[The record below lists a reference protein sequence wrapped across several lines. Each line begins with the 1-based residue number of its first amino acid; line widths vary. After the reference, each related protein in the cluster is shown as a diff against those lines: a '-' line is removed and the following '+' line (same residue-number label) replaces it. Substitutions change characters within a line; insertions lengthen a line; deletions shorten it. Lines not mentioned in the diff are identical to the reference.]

1 MAGHIITIIG
11 GKGGLGKSQIA
22 ANLAFGYATET
33 KVKTLLLDFDQKA
46 TGDQDFITGMK
57 GKKHLKELADFKG
70 AIDPNSIAQFV
81 NMNQNVFYVGMPNDA
96 TLAESIEAE
105 SLGRVLKA
113 VPNIYPITIIDAGNE
128 LTPLALKALE
138 FSTLIFVVV
147 TPDILALNQ
156 TKKLYSD
163 LITLM
168 FPKEMIHFLMNQGQQ
183 GHPVT
188 PEVVGKTLGKPPFH
202 VIPRDDQTCAMALN
216 QKKPA
221 VLSARTSP
229 FSKGVIDTVRK
240 LNEKSVLR
248 SLEALNKPTDT
259 AKANKAK
266 EGGAPGGGKS
276 PWTELKS
283 RIHKALVEEMDLKN
297 SDDSDPKAQVI
308 LKEKTKKGIV
318 DLLGKEDT
326 KGILNTREDM
336 NQIVKE
342 ILDEA
347 LGLGPLEDLLRDKS
361 ISEVMVVGPYK
372 IYYEQG
378 GKIKLSEVTFTND
391 RQVLNVIERIVAPIG
406 RRIDEKTPYVD
417 ARLRD
422 GSRVHAIIPP
432 SAIDGCTIT
441 IRKFPEKRLSYKDL
455 VKFGSMTENMADFL
469 RIAVEAHRNI
479 IVSGGTGS
487 GKTTLINVLGAF
499 IQSNERIITCEDS
512 AELNFPQEH
521 VVRLET
527 RPPSLEGDGA
537 IDIRCLVKQTL
548 RMRPDRIVVGECRG
562 GETLDML
569 QAMGTGHDGSMT
581 TVHSNNPRECIGRL
595 ETLVQYAGTALSPR
609 AIKEMIASAVH
620 MIVQQSRLEDGSR
633 RVMYITEIGGM
644 QGDTVI
650 LQDIFLFVQK
660 EIDRNGK
667 IIGEFQAT
675 GFIPKFIEVLER
687 KGYNVPRGIFSNRP
701 VPTGGGGTP
710 AGGNPGGEGTQAK
723 PQAPAAQNPQ
733 GQRPPAP
740 GQKPSGNPAAKPQAP
755 VKKVGT

>member
-1 MAGHIITIIG
+1 MAGHIISIIG
-11 GKGGLGKSQIA
+11 GKGGLGKSQVA
-22 ANLAFGYATET
+22 ANLAFAYAIEG

-46 TGDQDFITGMK
+46 SGDQDFITGMK
-57 GKKHLKELADFKG
+57 GKKNIKELSEFKG
-70 AIDPNSIAQFV
+70 AIDPNSIQQFV
-81 NMNQNVFYVGMPNDA
+81 SMNQNVYYIGMPSEQIASDG
-96 TLAESIEAE
+96 IEVEA
-105 SLGRVLKA
+105 LGRTLKA
-113 VPNIYPITIIDAGNE
+113 VTNIYPITIIDAGNE
-128 LTPLALKALE
+128 LTPLAIKALE

-156 TKKLYSD
+156 TKRLYSD
-163 LITLM
+163 LITMM
-168 FPKEMIHFLMNQGQQ
+168 FPKDMIQFVINQAQQ

-188 PEVVGKTLGKPPFH
+188 NDVIARTLGKPAFS
-202 VIPRDDQTCAMALN
+202 VVPRDDQTCTLALN
-216 QKKPA
+216 QKKPVMLVA
-221 VLSARTSP
+221 RNSA
-229 FSKGVIDTVRK
+229 FAKGIIDTVRR
-240 LNEKSVLR
+240 LNEKSILKA
-248 SLEALNKPTDT
+248 LEKLNKPADVGQKKTDGSSGAGST
-259 AKANKAK
+259 GGV
-266 EGGAPGGGKS
+266 EGSGAVRGGKS
-276 PWTELKS
+276 SWTELKS
-283 RIHKALVEEMDLKN
+283 RIHRALVEEMDLKK
-297 SDDSDPKAQVI
+297 SDDNDPKAVII
-308 LKEKTKKGIV
+308 LKEQTKKVVV

-326 KGILNTREDM
+326 KSILTSREDM

-342 ILDEA
+342 IIDEA
-347 LGLGPLEDLLRDKS
+347 LGLGPLEDLLRDKT
-361 ISEVMVVGPYK
+361 ISEIMVVGPFK
-372 IYYEQG
+372 IYYEQS

-417 ARLRD
+417 ARLKD

-432 SAIDGCTIT
+432 SSIDGCTIT
-441 IRKFPEKRLSYKDL
+441 IRKFPDKRLTYKDL
-455 VKFGSMTENMADFL
+455 VKYGSLTESMADFL

-487 GKTTLINVLGAF
+487 GKTTLINVLGGF

-521 VVRLET
+521 IVRLET

-595 ETLVQYAGTALSPR
+595 ETLVQYAGTSISAR

-620 MIVQQSRLEDGSR
+620 MIIQQSRLDDGSR
-633 RVMYITEIGGM
+633 RVMYITEIGGL

-660 EIDRNGK
+660 EIDKAGK

-701 VPTGGGGTP
+701 PGSPAPTAAPVVTATAP
-710 AGGNPGGEGTQAK
+710 V
-723 PQAPAAQNPQ
+723 APA
-733 GQRPPAP
+733 QRTVSAPPN
-740 GQKPSGNPAAKPQAP
+740 GVKPP
-755 VKKVGT
+755 VKK

>member
-1 MAGHIITIIG
+1 VAGHIISIIG
-11 GKGGLGKSQIA
+11 GKGGLGKSQVA
-22 ANLAFGYATET
+22 ANLAFAYAIEG

-46 TGDQDFITGMK
+46 SGDQDFITGMK
-57 GKKHLKELADFKG
+57 GKKNIKELAEFKG
-70 AIDPNSIAQFV
+70 AIDPNSIQQFV
-81 NMNQNVFYVGMPNDA
+81 NMNQNVFYIGMPNDQMA
-96 TLAESIEAE
+96 SDGIEVEA
-105 SLGRVLKA
+105 LGRTLKA
-113 VPNIYPITIIDAGNE
+113 VTNIYPITIIDAGNE
-128 LTPLALKALE
+128 LTPLAIKALE

-156 TKKLYSD
+156 TKRLYSD
-163 LITLM
+163 LITMM
-168 FPKEMIHFLMNQGQQ
+168 FPKDMIQFVINQAQQ

-188 PEVVGKTLGKPPFH
+188 NDVIAKTLGKPAFSI
-202 VIPRDDQTCAMALN
+202 VPRDDQTCTLALN
-216 QKKPA
+216 QKKPVMLVA
-221 VLSARTSP
+221 RNSA
-229 FSKGVIDTVRK
+229 FAKGIVDTVRR
-240 LNEKSVLR
+240 LNEKSILR
-248 SLEALNKPTDT
+248 ALEKLNKPSDVGQ
-259 AKANKAK
+259 KKV
-266 EGGAPGGGKS
+266 EGGAGGAVGAEGGGAVKGGKS

-283 RIHKALVEEMDLKN
+283 RIHRALVEEMDLKK
-297 SDDSDPKAQVI
+297 SDDNDPKAVII
-308 LKEKTKKGIV
+308 LKEQTKKV
-318 DLLGKEDT
+318 VVELLGKEDT
-326 KGILNTREDM
+326 KSILTSREDM

-347 LGLGPLEDLLRDKS
+347 LGLGPLEDLLRDKT

-372 IYYEQG
+372 IYYEQS

-417 ARLRD
+417 ARLKD

-432 SAIDGCTIT
+432 SSIDGCTIT
-441 IRKFPEKRLSYKDL
+441 IRKFPDKRLTYKDL
-455 VKFGSMTENMADFL
+455 VKYGSMTESMADFL

-487 GKTTLINVLGAF
+487 GKTTLINVLGGF

-521 VVRLET
+521 IVRLET

-595 ETLVQYAGTALSPR
+595 ETLVQYAGTSISAR

-620 MIVQQSRLEDGSR
+620 MIIQQSRLDDGSR
-633 RVMYITEIGGM
+633 RVMYITEIGGL

-660 EIDRNGK
+660 EIDKGGK
-667 IIGEFQAT
+667 ILGEFQAT

-701 VPTGGGGTP
+701 PGAPTAAPAAAAAPAATPTTRPASPAGSAP
-710 AGGNPGGEGTQAK
+710 AGGVK
-723 PQAPAAQNPQ
+723 P
-733 GQRPPAP
+733 
-740 GQKPSGNPAAKPQAP
+740 P
-755 VKKVGT
+755 VKK

>member
-11 GKGGLGKSQIA
+11 GKGGLGKSQVA
-22 ANLAFGYATET
+22 ANLAFAYALEG

-46 TGDQDFITGMK
+46 SGDQDFITGMK
-57 GKKHLKELADFKG
+57 GKKNLKELADFKG
-70 AIDPNSIAQFV
+70 AIDPNSIQQFV
-81 NMNQNVFYVGMPNDA
+81 NMNQNVYYIGMPNDNTA
-96 TLAESIEAE
+96 SDNIEVEA
-105 SLGRVLKA
+105 LGRTLKA
-113 VPNIYPITIIDAGNE
+113 VTNIYPITIIDAGNE
-128 LTPLALKALE
+128 LTPLAIKALE
-138 FSTLIFVVV
+138 FSTLIFVIV

-156 TKKLYSD
+156 TKRLYSD
-163 LITLM
+163 LITMM
-168 FPKEMIHFLMNQGQQ
+168 FPKDMIQFVINQAQA

-188 PEVVGKTLGKPPFH
+188 NEVIAKTLGKPAFSA
-202 VIPRDDQTCAMALN
+202 IPRDDQSCILALN
-216 QKKPA
+216 QKKPVMLVA
-221 VLSARTSP
+221 RNSA
-229 FSKGVIDTVRK
+229 FAKGVIDTVRR
-240 LNEKSVLR
+240 LNEKSILR
-248 SLEALNKPTDT
+248 ALEKLNKPSDVGQKKTESSSGAGGET
-259 AKANKAK
+259 AGPVK
-266 EGGAPGGGKS
+266 GGKS

-283 RIHKALVEEMDLKN
+283 RIHRALVEEMDLKK
-297 SDDSDPKAQVI
+297 SDDNDPKAQII
-308 LKEKTKKGIV
+308 LKEQTKKMV
-318 DLLGKEDT
+318 VELLGKEDT
-326 KGILNTREDM
+326 KSILGSRDDM

-347 LGLGPLEDLLRDKS
+347 LGLGPLEDLLRDKT

-372 IYYEQG
+372 IYYEQN

-417 ARLRD
+417 ARLKD

-432 SAIDGCTIT
+432 SSIDGCTIT
-441 IRKFPEKRLSYKDL
+441 IRKFPDKRLTYKDL
-455 VKFGSMTENMADFL
+455 VKYGSMTESMADFL

-487 GKTTLINVLGAF
+487 GKTTLINVLGGF

-521 VVRLET
+521 IVRLET
-527 RPPSLEGDGA
+527 RPPSLEGEGA

-595 ETLVQYAGTALSPR
+595 ETLVQYAGTSISAR

-620 MIVQQSRLEDGSR
+620 MIIQQSRLDDGSR
-633 RVMYITEIGGM
+633 RVMYITEIGGL

-660 EIDRNGK
+660 EIDKAGK
-667 IIGEFQAT
+667 IMGEFQAT
-675 GFIPKFIEVLER
+675 GFIPKFIETLER

-701 VPTGGGGTP
+701 PGETKAPASAAPAVPVQKAAAPGGSAP
-710 AGGNPGGEGTQAK
+710 AGGSK
-723 PQAPAAQNPQ
+723 P
-733 GQRPPAP
+733 
-740 GQKPSGNPAAKPQAP
+740 P
-755 VKKVGT
+755 VKK

>member
-11 GKGGLGKSQIA
+11 GKGGLGKSQVA
-22 ANLAFGYATET
+22 ANLAFAYAIEG

-46 TGDQDFITGMK
+46 SGDQDFITGMK
-57 GKKHLKELADFKG
+57 GKKNLRELADFKG
-70 AIDPNSIAQFV
+70 AIDPNTIQQFV
-81 NMNQNVFYVGMPNDA
+81 NMNQNVFYIGMPNDQVA
-96 TLAESIEAE
+96 ANGIEVEA
-105 SLGRVLKA
+105 LGRTLKA
-113 VPNIYPITIIDAGNE
+113 VTNIYPITIIDAGNE
-128 LTPLALKALE
+128 LNPLAIKALE

-156 TKKLYSD
+156 TKKLYSE
-163 LITLM
+163 LVTMM
-168 FPKEMIHFLMNQGQQ
+168 FPKDMIQFLLNQAQQ

-188 PEVVGKTLGKPPFH
+188 ADVISKTLGKPVFSS
-202 VIPRDDQTCAMALN
+202 VPRDDQSCVLALN
-216 QKKPA
+216 NKKPVMLA
-221 VLSARTSP
+221 AKNSTFA
-229 FSKGVIDTVRK
+229 KGIVDTFRK
-240 LNEKSVLR
+240 LNEKQILR
-248 SLEALNKPTDT
+248 ALEKLNKPADVG
-259 AKANKAK
+259 AKKPEENKD
-266 EGGAPGGGKS
+266 GGTVRGGKS
-276 PWTELKS
+276 PWTDLKS
-283 RIHKALVEEMDLKN
+283 RIHRALVEEMDLKKADEN
-297 SDDSDPKAQVI
+297 DPKAQII
-308 LKEKTKKGIV
+308 LKEQTKKVVV

-326 KGILNTREDM
+326 KGVLNSREDM

-347 LGLGPLEDLLRDKS
+347 LGLGPLEDMLRDKT
-361 ISEVMVVGPYK
+361 ISEVMVVGPHK
-372 IYYEQG
+372 IYFEQG
-378 GKIKLSEVTFTND
+378 GKLRLSDVTFTND

-417 ARLRD
+417 ARLKD

-432 SAIDGCTIT
+432 SSIDGCTIT
-441 IRKFPEKRLSYKDL
+441 IRKFPEKRLTYKDL
-455 VKFGSMTENMADFL
+455 VKFGSMTESMADFL

-487 GKTTLINVLGAF
+487 GKTTLINVLGGF

-521 VVRLET
+521 IVRLET

-595 ETLVQYAGTALSPR
+595 ETLVQYAGTSISPR
-609 AIKEMIASAVH
+609 AIKEMIANAVH
-620 MIVQQSRLEDGSR
+620 MIIQQSRLDDGSR

-650 LQDIFLFVQK
+650 LQDIFLFIQK
-660 EIDRNGK
+660 EIDKNGK

-701 VPTGGGGTP
+701 
-710 AGGNPGGEGTQAK
+710 
-723 PQAPAAQNPQ
+723 PQAAPATA
-733 GQRPPAP
+733 PAT
-740 GQKPSGNPAAKPQAP
+740 PSAASSGVNPAAKPAAGGSASAAAAGVKPP
-755 VKKVGT
+755 VKK

>member
-11 GKGGLGKSQIA
+11 GKGGLGKSQVA
-22 ANLAFGYATET
+22 ANLAFAYAIEG

-46 TGDQDFITGMK
+46 SGDQDFITGMK
-57 GKKHLKELADFKG
+57 GKKNLRELADFKG
-70 AIDPNSIAQFV
+70 AIDPNTIQQFV
-81 NMNQNVFYVGMPNDA
+81 NMNQNVFYIGMPNDQVA
-96 TLAESIEAE
+96 ANGIEVEA
-105 SLGRVLKA
+105 LGRTLKA
-113 VPNIYPITIIDAGNE
+113 VTNIYPITIIDAGNE
-128 LTPLALKALE
+128 LNPLAIKALE

-156 TKKLYSD
+156 TKKLYSE
-163 LITLM
+163 LVTMM
-168 FPKEMIHFLMNQGQQ
+168 FPKDMIQFLLNQAQQ

-188 PEVVGKTLGKPPFH
+188 ADVISKTLGKPVFSS
-202 VIPRDDQTCAMALN
+202 VPRDDQSCVLALN
-216 QKKPA
+216 NKKPVMLA
-221 VLSARTSP
+221 AKNSTFA
-229 FSKGVIDTVRK
+229 KGIVDTFRK
-240 LNEKSVLR
+240 LNEKQILR
-248 SLEALNKPTDT
+248 ALEKLNKPADVG
-259 AKANKAK
+259 AKKPEENKD
-266 EGGAPGGGKS
+266 GGTVRGGKS
-276 PWTELKS
+276 PWTDLKS
-283 RIHKALVEEMDLKN
+283 RIHRALVEEMDLKKADEN
-297 SDDSDPKAQVI
+297 DPKAQII
-308 LKEKTKKGIV
+308 LKEQTKKVVV

-326 KGILNTREDM
+326 KGVLNSREDM

-347 LGLGPLEDLLRDKS
+347 LGLGPLEDMLRDKT
-361 ISEVMVVGPYK
+361 ISEVMVVGPHK
-372 IYYEQG
+372 IYFEQG
-378 GKIKLSEVTFTND
+378 GKLRLSDVTFTND

-417 ARLRD
+417 ARLKD

-432 SAIDGCTIT
+432 SSIDGCTIT
-441 IRKFPEKRLSYKDL
+441 IRKFPEKRLTYKDL
-455 VKFGSMTENMADFL
+455 VKFGSMTESMADFL

-487 GKTTLINVLGAF
+487 GKTTLINVLGGF

-521 VVRLET
+521 IVRLET

-595 ETLVQYAGTALSPR
+595 ETLVQYAGTSISPR
-609 AIKEMIASAVH
+609 AIKEMIANAVH
-620 MIVQQSRLEDGSR
+620 MIIQQSRLDDGSR

-650 LQDIFLFVQK
+650 LQDIFLFIQK
-660 EIDRNGK
+660 EIDKNGK

-701 VPTGGGGTP
+701 
-710 AGGNPGGEGTQAK
+710 
-723 PQAPAAQNPQ
+723 PQAAPATA
-733 GQRPPAP
+733 PAT
-740 GQKPSGNPAAKPQAP
+740 PSAASSGVNPAAKPAAGGSASAAASGVKPP
-755 VKKVGT
+755 VKK

>member
-1 MAGHIITIIG
+1 MAGHIISIIG
-11 GKGGLGKSQIA
+11 GKGGLGKSQVA
-22 ANLAFGYATET
+22 ANLAFAYAIEG

-46 TGDQDFITGMK
+46 SGDQDFITGMK
-57 GKKHLKELADFKG
+57 GKKNIKELAEFKG
-70 AIDPNSIAQFV
+70 AIDPNSIQQFV
-81 NMNQNVFYVGMPNDA
+81 NMNQNVYYIGMPNDQTA
-96 TLAESIEAE
+96 SDGIEVEA
-105 SLGRVLKA
+105 LGRTLKA
-113 VPNIYPITIIDAGNE
+113 VTNIYPITIIDAGNE
-128 LTPLALKALE
+128 LTPLAIKALE
-138 FSTLIFVVV
+138 FSTLIFVIV

-156 TKKLYSD
+156 TKRLYSD
-163 LITLM
+163 LVTMM
-168 FPKEMIHFLMNQGQQ
+168 FPKDMIQFVINQAQQ

-188 PEVVGKTLGKPPFH
+188 NDVIAKTLGKPAFS
-202 VIPRDDQTCAMALN
+202 VIPRDDQTCTLALN
-216 QKKPA
+216 QKKPVMLVA
-221 VLSARTSP
+221 RNSA
-229 FSKGVIDTVRK
+229 FAKGVVDTVRR
-240 LNEKSVLR
+240 LNEKSILR
-248 SLEALNKPTDT
+248 ALEKLNKPSDVGQKKN
-259 AKANKAK
+259 ADGGVAGAAGS
-266 EGGAPGGGKS
+266 EGGGAVKGGKS

-283 RIHKALVEEMDLKN
+283 RIHRALVEEMDLKK
-297 SDDSDPKAQVI
+297 SDDNDPKAVII
-308 LKEKTKKGIV
+308 LKEQTKKV
-318 DLLGKEDT
+318 VVELLGKEDT
-326 KGILNTREDM
+326 KSILSSREDM

-347 LGLGPLEDLLRDKS
+347 LGLGPLEDLLRDKT

-372 IYYEQG
+372 IYYEQS

-417 ARLRD
+417 ARLKD

-432 SAIDGCTIT
+432 SSIDGCTIT
-441 IRKFPEKRLSYKDL
+441 IRKFPDKRLTYKDL
-455 VKFGSMTENMADFL
+455 VKYGSMTESMADFL

-487 GKTTLINVLGAF
+487 GKTTLINVLGGF

-521 VVRLET
+521 IVRLET

-595 ETLVQYAGTALSPR
+595 ETLVQYAGTSISAR

-620 MIVQQSRLEDGSR
+620 MIIQQSRLDDGSR
-633 RVMYITEIGGM
+633 RVMYITEIGGL

-660 EIDRNGK
+660 EIDKGGK

-701 VPTGGGGTP
+701 PGAPTPVAASSAPAAATPAPRPPTPGGSAP
-710 AGGNPGGEGTQAK
+710 AGGVK
-723 PQAPAAQNPQ
+723 P
-733 GQRPPAP
+733 
-740 GQKPSGNPAAKPQAP
+740 P
-755 VKKVGT
+755 VKK

>member
-1 MAGHIITIIG
+1 MAGHIISVIG
-11 GKGGLGKSQIA
+11 GKGGLGKSQVA
-22 ANLAFGYATET
+22 ANLAFAYAIEG

-46 TGDQDFITGMK
+46 SGDQDFITGMK
-57 GKKHLKELADFKG
+57 GKKNLKELADFKG
-70 AIDPNSIAQFV
+70 AIDPNSILQFA
-81 NMNQNVFYVGMPNDA
+81 NMNQNVFYIGMPNETA
-96 TLAESIEAE
+96 ASNSIEVEA
-105 SLGRVLKA
+105 LGRTLKA
-113 VPNIYPITIIDAGNE
+113 VTNIYPVTIIDAGNE
-128 LTPLALKALE
+128 LTPLAIKALE
-138 FSTLIFVVV
+138 FSTLILVVC

-156 TKKLYSD
+156 TKRLYSD
-163 LITLM
+163 LVTMM
-168 FPKEMIHFLMNQGQQ
+168 FPKDMIQFVVNQAQQ

-188 PEVVGKTLGKPPFH
+188 NDVIAKTIGKPVFSA
-202 VIPRDDQTCAMALN
+202 IPKDDQNCILALN
-216 QKKPA
+216 QKKPVMLVA
-221 VLSARTSP
+221 KSSP
-229 FSKGVIDTVRK
+229 FAKGIIDTVRR
-240 LNEKSVLR
+240 LNEKNVLKT
-248 SLEALNKPTDT
+248 LERLTKPTDAG
-259 AKANKAK
+259 AKK
-266 EGGAPGGGKS
+266 EEPKNADGSTVKNGKS

-283 RIHKALVEEMDLKN
+283 RIHKALVEEMDLKKA
-297 SDDSDPKAQVI
+297 DDNDPKAQII
-308 LKEKTKKGIV
+308 LKEQTKKVVV

-326 KGILNTREDM
+326 KGILNSRDDM

-347 LGLGPLEDLLRDKS
+347 LGLGPLEDLLRDKTV
-361 ISEVMVVGPYK
+361 SEVMVVGPYK

-378 GKIKLSEVTFTND
+378 GKIKLSDVVFTND

-417 ARLRD
+417 ARLKD

-432 SAIDGCTIT
+432 SSIDGCTIT
-441 IRKFPEKRLSYKDL
+441 IRKFPEKRLTYKDL
-455 VKFGSMTENMADFL
+455 VKYGSMTENMADFL

-487 GKTTLINVLGAF
+487 GKTTLINVLGGF

-521 VVRLET
+521 IVRLET

-595 ETLVQYAGTALSPR
+595 ETLVQYAGTSISPR
-609 AIKEMIASAVH
+609 AIKEMIANAVH
-620 MIVQQSRLEDGSR
+620 MIIQQSRLDDGSR

-650 LQDIFLFVQK
+650 LQDIFLFIQK
-660 EIDRNGK
+660 EIDKNGK
-667 IIGEFQAT
+667 ILGEFQAT

-701 VPTGGGGTP
+701 PQAAPATPVPPTPSAAAPATPGAKP
-710 AGGNPGGEGTQAK
+710 AGTST
-723 PQAPAAQNPQ
+723 APAAA
-733 GQRPPAP
+733 GAA
-740 GQKPSGNPAAKPQAP
+740 GGAKPP
-755 VKKVGT
+755 VKK